1 MGFPFVHLRVPSSIL
16 RADVLQSLPF
26 CRQRRLQEAR
36 IWIQTSFKLLCQD
49 NSITCIRSTE
59 NKRPIPHY
67 NYQTGNS
74 WYRFQYSHTLLLH
87 FYFAACIQ
95 WVEWL
100 HIEWVL
106 CLHQVAQWRLVSETD
121 RIHGIKRDVSLIYLR
136 LSAWL
141 RERSW
146 FLWLWLLGDGLSL
159 CTPSRYQWTRNLT
172 SFLDRSNA
180 ARCYVAFVCALVV
193 LRSLPFLRISACS
206 FGIVKTRPHTSLFS
220 SRSLVSRSCPG
231 ILPLWIIA
239 LFVVASTTRLPW
251 RDPVHPLWSAPLIL

>member
-1 MGFPFVHLRVPSSIL
+1 MSWVIAYWVGSVPASSSTVKVGFRNWQNPRNKKRCEFN
-16 RADVLQSLPF
+16 LP
-26 CRQRRLQEAR
+26 
-36 IWIQTSFKLLCQD
+36 
-49 NSITCIRSTE
+49 
-59 NKRPIPHY
+59 P
-67 NYQTGNS
+67 
-74 WYRFQYSHTLLLH
+74 
-87 FYFAACIQ
+87 
-95 WVEWL
+95 
-100 HIEWVL
+100 
-106 CLHQVAQWRLVSETD
+106 
-121 RIHGIKRDVSLIYLR
+121 

-141 RERSW
+141 REHSW

-172 SFLDRSNA
+172 SFLDRNNA

-206 FGIVKTRPHTSLFS
+206 FGIVKTRPHISLFS

-251 RDPVHPLWSAPLIL
+251 RDPVHQLWSAPLILKACRYSSWINSKHPSWRPSLSFSFLQNSQSKAWSR